1 MLRYRFSSNST
12 NLDLGLTQ
20 DSQNTIFSFFMDTAH
35 RGCIFEKTFLE
46 AKYVTIIVSCL
57 AITLLIQQGRKLDLE
72 LALAQSRFGSLF

>member
-1 MLRYRFSSNST
+1 
-12 NLDLGLTQ
+12 
-20 DSQNTIFSFFMDTAH
+20 MDTAH
-35 RGCIFEKTFLE
+35 TGCIFEKTFLE